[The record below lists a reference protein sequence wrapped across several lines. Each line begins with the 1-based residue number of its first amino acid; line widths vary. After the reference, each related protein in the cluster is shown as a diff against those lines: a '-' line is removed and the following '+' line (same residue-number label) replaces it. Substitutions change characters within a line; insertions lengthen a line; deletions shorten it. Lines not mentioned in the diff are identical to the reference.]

1 MIFQM
6 LLVGAATIG
15 VGYYRATMDKRFY
28 KPYLKKWEDLM
39 RNMKI
44 KNEDGNTFE
53 PLKISVFDNGI
64 TYIIKIPTGFKVD
77 KLENIIDEIN
87 THFEGVTTIQ
97 RVKFSNYCIVKIITK
112 DISDFQFSPVRC
124 KEYEL
129 YIGKTLDL
137 QDYKIDLTKSAAH
150 LLIAAPSGKGK
161 SFLLASILT
170 NLIYNSSNNIEIYLL
185 QIMKGDI
192 ASFEKCKPVKFTAYT
207 LEEVTWGLEKAVG
220 IIKNR
225 DKKFRSI
232 GINNLKNYNK
242 HYLKSKLKRI
252 YLITEEISFFMP
264 NDTDND
270 LEKDLKAKCLES
282 LKTITKAGRSV
293 GVHLISL
300 SQRGTIDSLPSLM
313 KSMMIRVSLGQI
325 SSIDSRN
332 IIECDDA
339 IYLNDKECFVYGD
352 IPGLTPIKIPTIDE
366 DFTIL
371 NKYVPEIKTPEVLS
385 KSKKYTEV
393 ENKIDNKEIKD
404 TDLMNKEIKKE
415 SKESNFSFKGPDFKI
430 VDLERAIDST
440 KKTHKKIETRKG
452 VYIEEEE
459 DVN

>member
-15 VGYYRATMDKRFY
+15 AGYYRATMDKRFY
-28 KPYLKKWEDLM
+28 KPYIKKWEDLM

-44 KNEDGNTFE
+44 KNEDKDTFE
-53 PLKISVFDNGI
+53 PIKIAVFDNGI
-64 TYIIKIPTGFKVD
+64 TYIIKIPSGFKVD
-77 KLENIIDEIN
+77 KLESIIDEIN
-87 THFEGVTTIQ
+87 THFQGVTTIK
-97 RVKFSNYCIVKIITK
+97 RVKFSNCCIVKIITK
-112 DISDFQFSPVRC
+112 DVGDFEFSPIKC

-137 QDYKIDLTKSAAH
+137 QDYKIDLTKAAAH
-150 LLIAAPSGKGK
+150 LLIGAPSGKGK

-170 NLIYNSSNNIEIYLL
+170 NLIYNSSDNIELYLL
-185 QIMKGDI
+185 QIMKGDV
-192 ASFEKCKPVKFTAYT
+192 ANFEKCKPVKFTAYT
-207 LEEVTWGLEKAVG
+207 LAEVAWGLEKAVE
-220 IIKNR
+220 IITNR
-225 DKKFRSI
+225 DKKFRSV

-242 HYLKSKLKRI
+242 HYPKSKLKRV
-252 YLITEEISFFMP
+252 YLVTEEISFFME
-264 NDTDND
+264 NNTDT
-270 LEKDLKAKCLES
+270 EQEGKLKARCLEA
-282 LKTITKAGRSV
+282 LKTIVKAGRSA
-293 GVHLISL
+293 GVHLITIT
-300 SQRGTIDSLPSLM
+300 QRSTVDNIPSTL
-313 KSMMIRVSLGQI
+313 KSMMVRVSLGQI

-332 IIECDDA
+332 IIESDDA
-339 IYLNDKECFVYGD
+339 IYLEDKECYVYGD

-393 ENKIDNKEIKD
+393 ENKTDNKEIKD

-415 SKESNFSFKGPDFKI
+415 SKESTFSFKGPDFKI
-430 VDLERAIDST
+430 VELERAVDST
-440 KKTHKKIETRKG
+440 KKTYKKIETRKG

>member
-44 KNEDGNTFE
+44 KNEDENTFE
-53 PLKISVFDNGI
+53 PIKISVFDNGI
-64 TYIIKIPTGFKVD
+64 TYVIKIPTGFKVD

-112 DISDFQFSPVRC
+112 DISDFQFSPVKC

-150 LLIAAPSGKGK
+150 LLIGAPSGKGK

-192 ASFEKCKPVKFTAYT
+192 ANFEKCKPVKFTAYT
-207 LEEVTWGLEKAVG
+207 VEEVTWGLEKAVE

-242 HYLKSKLKRI
+242 HYPKSKLKRV
-252 YLITEEISFFMP
+252 YLVTEEISFFME
-264 NDTDND
+264 NNTDT
-270 LEKDLKAKCLES
+270 EEEQKLKSRCLEA
-282 LKTITKAGRSV
+282 LKTIVKAGRSA
-293 GVHLISL
+293 GVHLITIT
-300 SQRGTIDSLPSLM
+300 QRSTVDNIPSTL

-339 IYLNDKECFVYGD
+339 IYLDDKECLVYGD
-352 IPGLTPIKIPTIDE
+352 IPGLAPIRIPTIDE